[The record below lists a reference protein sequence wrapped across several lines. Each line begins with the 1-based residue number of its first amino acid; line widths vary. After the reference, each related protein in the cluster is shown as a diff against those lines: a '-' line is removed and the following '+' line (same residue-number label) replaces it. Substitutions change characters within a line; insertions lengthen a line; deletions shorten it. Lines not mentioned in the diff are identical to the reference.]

1 MACGSSENEES
12 LEIFYSDDQ
21 STTKDV
27 EQALPAKSENMAKV
41 VSIEDN
47 NLTLI
52 LADMPEK
59 PFEENASVPPSEQIQ
74 PSSSAGINKA
84 DSAEKPSLPLDK
96 NLENLSFSGAEKT
109 YTLSSD
115 LVVTKGSPDS
125 QTEVDLSNINP
136 DSIIRFTISSSED
149 SKSVITNISVM
160 D

>member
-1 MACGSSENEES
+1 MKKSRIIVLLLTVTFVAPRLWLAVLPKMRSHWRFPTP
-12 LEIFYSDDQ
+12 IDQ
-21 STTKDV
+21 STTQDV

-115 LVVTKGSPDS
+115 LVVTKEAPTLKPKWIS
-125 QTEVDLSNINP
+125 QI
-136 DSIIRFTISSSED
+136 
-149 SKSVITNISVM
+149 
-160 D
+160 